1 MTDYDILYN
10 LLLCIVG
17 SPTAFCI
24 LWLLAD
30 TIRTHANHR

>member
-1 MTDYDILYN
+1 MTDYDILYH

-24 LWLLAD
+24 LWLLTV